1 MADDR
6 FSTVRCV
13 SGRLPPPAPLPSFL
27 LSKATATRGGKGWQQ
42 PRHGEEEAE
51 SSALTQKNDLGSS
64 WGEREGATVG
74 RPDAQSRSDDE
85 GRRL

>member
-13 SGRLPPPAPLPSFL
+13 SVRLPPPAPLPSFL

-51 SSALTQKNDLGSS
+51 SSAVTQKTILEVVG
-64 WGEREGATVG
+64 REGATVG
-74 RPDAQSRSDDE
+74 RSDAQSRSDDA